1 MRRVNAAVREVLSE
15 TVGELKDP
23 RIGFVTVTGV
33 ETSPDLRTARVYVS
47 VLGSEKKR
55 ENTLAGLEA
64 AHGVLQ
70 ARIARELRMKR
81 TPQLTFEYDD
91 SVERGVRISQL
102 IDELAPD
109 DPDTS
114 DLDAVVDALRRRDR
128 FLLITH
134 ENPDGDALGS
144 ILAAKLV
151 LQRLGKDVMM
161 YLSGVAPLPAEY
173 KFMPLEDL
181 RRELPDDVEERVL
194 FALDCANESRLGE
207 GQAALE
213 SAQTVVN
220 VDHHHDNSRFGQV
233 NLVLPEAS
241 STGEIV
247 RDLARELGVELT
259 PDLAEALYV
268 ALVTDTGRFQYANT
282 TPKALRLAAELV
294 EAGADVH
301 RVFQSVY
308 ETVQLAKLKLLAR
321 ALERA
326 QVYEG
331 GGLVVSYLL
340 RTDFGEVGA
349 AEPYSEGIIDFLRAV
364 EGAEM
369 AALIREPPAP
379 GRPARRVSLRSSSD
393 ELDVSA
399 IARASGSGGGHRQA
413 AGFSSELEIP
423 KIVEFLRE
431 QYLEARAAARA

>member
-1 MRRVNAAVREVLSE
+1 MS
-15 TVGELKDP
+15 
-23 RIGFVTVTGV
+23 
-33 ETSPDLRTARVYVS
+33 SPQT
-47 VLGSEKKR
+47 
-55 ENTLAGLEA
+55 TT
-64 AHGVLQ
+64 Q
-70 ARIARELRMKR
+70 
-81 TPQLTFEYDD
+81 T
-91 SVERGVRISQL
+91 
-102 IDELAPD
+102 
-109 DPDTS
+109 TS
-114 DLDAVVDALRRRDR
+114 DLQAVVEALRRNDR

-144 ILAAKLV
+144 ILAAKLI
-151 LQRLGKDVMM
+151 LDTLGKDVVM
-161 YLSGVAPLPAEY
+161 YLSGDAPLPAEY
-173 KFMPLEDL
+173 KFLPLEQL
-181 RRELPDDVEERVL
+181 RRSLPDDVGERVL

-213 SAQTVVN
+213 AAPSVLN
-220 VDHHHDNSRFGQV
+220 VDHHHDNSRFGHV

-241 STGEIV
+241 STGEIM
-247 RDLARELGVELT
+247 RDLARELGVDVT
-259 PDLAEALYV
+259 PELAEALYV

-321 ALERA
+321 ALERT

-364 EGAEM
+364 EGADM

-399 IARASGSGGGHRQA
+399 IARASGAGGGHRQA

-423 KIVEFLRE
+423 QIVEFLRA
-431 QYLEARAAARA
+431 QYLDARAAARA

>member
-1 MRRVNAAVREVLSE
+1 MS
-15 TVGELKDP
+15 
-23 RIGFVTVTGV
+23 
-33 ETSPDLRTARVYVS
+33 SPQRTQ
-47 VLGSEKKR
+47 
-55 ENTLAGLEA
+55 T
-64 AHGVLQ
+64 
-70 ARIARELRMKR
+70 
-81 TPQLTFEYDD
+81 
-91 SVERGVRISQL
+91 
-102 IDELAPD
+102 
-109 DPDTS
+109 TS
-114 DLDAVVDALRRRDR
+114 DLDAVVDALRGGDR

-144 ILAAKLV
+144 ILAAKLI
-151 LQRLGKDVMM
+151 LKTLGKDTVM

-173 KFMPLEDL
+173 KFLPLDDL
-181 RRELPDDVEERVL
+181 QRELPADVAERIL
-194 FALDCANESRLGE
+194 FALDCANESRLGD
-207 GQAALE
+207 GQSALE
-213 SAQTVVN
+213 AAQTVLN

-233 NLVLPEAS
+233 NLVQPHAS

-364 EGAEM
+364 EGADM

-399 IARASGSGGGHRQA
+399 IARASGAGGGHRQA
-413 AGFSSELEIP
+413 AGFSSELEIQ

>member
-1 MRRVNAAVREVLSE
+1 MS
-15 TVGELKDP
+15 
-23 RIGFVTVTGV
+23 
-33 ETSPDLRTARVYVS
+33 SPQT
-47 VLGSEKKR
+47 
-55 ENTLAGLEA
+55 
-64 AHGVLQ
+64 
-70 ARIARELRMKR
+70 
-81 TPQLTFEYDD
+81 
-91 SVERGVRISQL
+91 
-102 IDELAPD
+102 
-109 DPDTS
+109 TS
-114 DLDAVVDALRRRDR
+114 DLEAVADAIRTHDR

-134 ENPDGDALGS
+134 ETPDGDALGS

-151 LQRLGKDVMM
+151 LDALGKDSTM
-161 YLSGVAPLPAEY
+161 YLSGQAPLPAEY
-173 KFMPLEDL
+173 RFMPLEEL
-181 RRELPDDVEERVL
+181 RRELPDDTADRVL

-207 GQAALE
+207 GRAALE
-213 SAQTVVN
+213 GAPLVLN

-233 NLVLPEAS
+233 NLVVADAS

-247 RDLARELGVELT
+247 RDLIRELGVELT
-259 PDLAEALYV
+259 PELAEALYV

-282 TPKALRLAAELV
+282 TPKSLRLAAELV

-301 RVFQSVY
+301 RVFHSVY
-308 ETVQLAKLKLLAR
+308 ESVQLAKLKLLAR

-340 RTDFGEVGA
+340 RTDFAEVGA

-364 EGAEM
+364 EGANM

-399 IARASGSGGGHRQA
+399 IARASGDGGGHRQA

-423 KIVEFLRE
+423 QIVEFLRE
-431 QYLEARAAARA
+431 QFAEARAAARA

>member
-1 MRRVNAAVREVLSE
+1 MS
-15 TVGELKDP
+15 
-23 RIGFVTVTGV
+23 
-33 ETSPDLRTARVYVS
+33 SPQT
-47 VLGSEKKR
+47 
-55 ENTLAGLEA
+55 T
-64 AHGVLQ
+64 Q
-70 ARIARELRMKR
+70 
-81 TPQLTFEYDD
+81 T
-91 SVERGVRISQL
+91 
-102 IDELAPD
+102 
-109 DPDTS
+109 TS
-114 DLDAVVDALRRRDR
+114 DLQAIVDALRRHDR

-144 ILAAKLV
+144 ILAARLI
-151 LQRLGKDVMM
+151 LDELGKDTVM
-161 YLSGVAPLPAEY
+161 YLSGQAPLPAEY
-173 KFMPLEDL
+173 KFLPLDDL
-181 RRELPDDVEERVL
+181 RRELPEDAGERVL

-207 GQAALE
+207 GAAALQ
-213 SAQTVVN
+213 SATTVLN
-220 VDHHHDNSRFGQV
+220 VDHHHDNTRFGHL
-233 NLVLPEAS
+233 NLVLAEAS

-247 RDLARELGVELT
+247 RDLARELGVDLT
-259 PDLAEALYV
+259 PELAEALYV

-399 IARASGSGGGHRQA
+399 IARASGDGGGHRQA
-413 AGFSSELEIP
+413 AGFSSEREIP
-423 KIVEFLRE
+423 QIVEFLRE